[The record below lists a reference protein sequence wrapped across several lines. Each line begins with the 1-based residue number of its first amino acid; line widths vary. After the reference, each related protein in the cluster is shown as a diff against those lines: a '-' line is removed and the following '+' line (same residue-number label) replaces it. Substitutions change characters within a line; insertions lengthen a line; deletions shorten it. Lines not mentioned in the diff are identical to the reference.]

1 MKHEKKPTQPVI
13 GECKGKPVLR
23 IPLVD
28 ELNPPSPCIV
38 AFRPDYVIEVRQ
50 DVLDEEDGPMLKHG
64 LVELIKKRIILPSP
78 AKLSPDRLLLE
89 KRYEEFRAVR

>member
-1 MKHEKKPTQPVI
+1 
-13 GECKGKPVLR
+13 
-23 IPLVD
+23 
-28 ELNPPSPCIV
+28 V